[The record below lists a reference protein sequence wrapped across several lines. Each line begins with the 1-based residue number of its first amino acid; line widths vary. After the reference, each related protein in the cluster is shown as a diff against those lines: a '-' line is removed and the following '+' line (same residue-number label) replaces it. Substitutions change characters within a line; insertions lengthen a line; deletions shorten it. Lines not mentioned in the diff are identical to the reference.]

1 MTISNFNYAE
11 KENILVLQP
20 GREFIKILRWLK
32 LCTGDKAERPQLANI
47 KVDFPYMVTT
57 NGFGLHRAEFAIEKQ
72 DLFPIPDGL
81 WDVRLITGSYVILEK
96 TEDARYPDYEMF
108 FNRMRKAKP
117 RKNADYYQ
125 VVLSISPM
133 LLTKTLSICQK
144 NANYPT
150 RAIVMTMA
158 GGPVHIEV
166 ENHFECDPLGEV
178 ELDAVL
184 MPMAIGNFSNEY
196 SVDGGGLALVPM
208 SNEEEVK

>member
-32 LCTGDKAERPQLANI
+32 LCTGNRVDHPQLANV

-57 NGFGLHRAEFAIEKQ
+57 NGIGLHRAKFDEEKQ
-72 DLFPIPDGL
+72 DMFPVPDGL
-81 WDVRLITGSYVILEK
+81 WDVRLITGSFVILEK
-96 TEDARYPDYEMF
+96 TEDVRYPDYEKF
-108 FNRMRKAKP
+108 FNRTRKAKP
-117 RKNADYYQ
+117 RKQADYYQ

-133 LLTKTLSICQK
+133 LLTRTLSICQK
-144 NANYPT
+144 NGSYPT
-150 RAIVMTMA
+150 RAILMTMA

-184 MPMAIGNFSNEY
+184 MLMHANHDYEKY
-196 SVDGGGLALVPM
+196 TVDGGGLALVPM
-208 SNEEEVK
+208 SDEEVK